1 MTLQESPHFPRGVE
15 WLVRALVNFGSGGK
29 LKVITGGE
37 LKLEAGAT
45 MTVDAGATVTGL
57 TGQTTFASGEEA
69 AAGVVTDKVI
79 APDTL
84 ASAVPSLVPA
94 ASATVQGKVELA
106 TSAETITGTDADR
119 AVTPAGLAA
128 LTTSVT
134 RSGLVELATDAEALA
149 GADTARA
156 VTPHGLA
163 GAILKIDIIAFVG
176 KNGAGACTATG
187 LKASDVILSVTGVA
201 AADAGDKASLFEA
214 VVTVNDQIQQSSA
227 TDLSTKTFMA
237 LVFRQS

>member
-1 MTLQESPHFPRGVE
+1 MALQESPHFPRGVE
-15 WLVRALVNFGSGGK
+15 WLIRALVNIGSGGK

-37 LKLEAGAT
+37 LKLEAGGT

-84 ASAVPSLVPA
+84 KSAVPSHVPA

-106 TSAETITGTDADR
+106 T
-119 AVTPAGLAA
+119 
-128 LTTSVT
+128 
-134 RSGLVELATDAEALA
+134 DAEALA
-149 GADTARA
+149 GSDTVRA

-163 GAILKIDIIAFVG
+163 GAILKIDSISFVG

-187 LKASDVILSVTGVA
+187 LKVSDVILSVTGVA

-214 VVTVNDQIQQSSA
+214 VVTVNDQIQQASA

-237 LVFRQS
+237 LIFRQS